1 MEVMTVLVQGST
13 AKVIEDAFSAQWS
26 DNFSIL
32 RFAFDPSWHDM
43 DLTAYMK
50 APDGATA
57 RVPMTPLSATG
68 RGLESRVS
76 IPRQVMRACGDL
88 EVAVH
93 GHRASDDVTATTG
106 TITVRVQQSLA
117 DGADVGASDDVLA
130 HLEELIAA
138 KISDAPHDGH
148 AYARKDGEWIRA
160 D

>member
-1 MEVMTVLVQGST
+1 MESLILVHGST
-13 AKVIEDAFSAQWS
+13 ATIIRDEYGAQWS
-26 DNFSIL
+26 DNFSTL

-43 DLTAYMK
+43 DLTAYMR
-50 APDGATA
+50 APDGATV
-57 RVPMTPLSATG
+57 RVPMAPLSTTG

-93 GHRASDDVTATTG
+93 GHRTSDDVTATTG

-117 DGADVGASDDVLA
+117 DGADVGASGDVLA
-130 HLEELIAA
+130 HLEDLIAA
-138 KISDAPHDGH
+138 KIDDAPHDGH
-148 AYARKDGEWIRA
+148 AYVRKDGEWVRA